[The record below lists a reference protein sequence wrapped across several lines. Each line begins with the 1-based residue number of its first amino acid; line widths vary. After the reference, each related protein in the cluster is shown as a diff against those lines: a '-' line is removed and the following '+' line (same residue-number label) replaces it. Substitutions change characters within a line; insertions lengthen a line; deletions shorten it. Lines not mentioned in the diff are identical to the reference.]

1 MKVARFR
8 RKEFLGEYSSPG
20 EETVPEGAKFLAG
33 AALTL
38 IAPTLFFCAVSGQLL
53 PLYLMTA
60 NEVLGVALGVMMFKK
75 SSVGFLSVIPLT
87 RNPNEACG
95 KDAAERKK
103 AA

>member
-1 MKVARFR
+1 MKVAPFR

-38 IAPTLFFCAVSGQLL
+38 IVPTLLFCAVSGQLL
-53 PLYLMTA
+53 PLYLMAA
-60 NEVLGVALGVMMFKK
+60 NEALGVAWGFMLFKK
-75 SSVGFLSVIPLT
+75 SPVGFLTSIPLT
-87 RNPNEACG
+87 RNPNAACD
-95 KDAAERKK
+95 KNAAERKK